1 MPTVLAVAEPHDS
14 SMHDLLRAWLP
25 ALPRR
30 FYAHLTEGVADALTG
45 EYHLQAHGTFHKMGL
60 TDRSRV
66 AAFSG
71 FEAVALTASDMDE
84 LLALYA
90 ASYPG
95 NWFVPRM
102 LQTGCYFG
110 IRSGGA
116 LVCVAGV
123 HVYSPHHK
131 VAALGN
137 VTTRPDARGQGLAT
151 AATAKLCQSLLQAG
165 IEHVGLNVKAD
176 NHPAVACYKK
186 LGFERIA
193 DYGEYTVVES
203 ARQ

>member
-1 MPTVLAVAEPHDS
+1 MPTVLALAEPHDRL
-14 SMHDLLRAWLP
+14 MHDLLRAWLP

-30 FYAHLTEGVADALTG
+30 FYAHLTEGVADALADD
-45 EYHLQAHGTFHKMGL
+45 YHLQPHGTFLKMGL

-66 AAFSG
+66 TALSG
-71 FEAVALTASDMDE
+71 SEAVALTAADMDE
-84 LLALYA
+84 LLALYT

-110 IRSGGA
+110 IRRAGV

-123 HVYSPHHK
+123 HVYSPHYK

-137 VTTRPDARGQGLAT
+137 VTTRPDARGQGFGT
-151 AATAKLCQSLLQAG
+151 AATAKLCQWLLQAG

-176 NHPAVACYKK
+176 NDAAIACYKK

-193 DYGEYTVVES
+193 NYGEYTVVAS
-203 ARQ
+203 GQ